1 VKTHERRIGTWVLAA
16 ALLMGLGGAGCGG
29 TVYAI
34 TANSAASKLETAQ
47 ALGAEKF
54 APYEYWYAHEHLYKA
69 MEEAAAADYG
79 DAINFADTADE
90 YAEKAITLS
99 KQAHEGSGR

>member
-1 VKTHERRIGTWVLAA
+1 MKTHERRIGTWVLAA

-54 APYEYWYAHEHLYKA
+54 AP
-69 MEEAAAADYG
+69 
-79 DAINFADTADE
+79 
-90 YAEKAITLS
+90 
-99 KQAHEGSGR
+99 